1 MRPDQYT
8 AENVAAAMGVSF
20 DPGPIDS
27 GWLTRIVLKPS
38 FHPELCITVVRT
50 DDSARAVVHVLFEQ
64 LSLYPTPYRF
74 GPCSKDSSTINVT
87 IAQDLF
93 ERVVERAERPG
104 RSVVIDGMPYDAIVR
119 TPAQVVRCDG
129 NASVEPLVRDALKE
143 LIPVLHRNMK
153 TVCVRNALARA
164 AAYVGCQLEVVPS
177 LPQAPSI
184 HMVVLG
190 APEDRLALLAA
201 LARKNRISD

>member
-1 MRPDQYT
+1 MHPDQYT

-50 DDSARAVVHVLFEQ
+50 DDSARAVVHVLIQQ
-64 LSLYPTPYRF
+64 LWLCPTPYRF
-74 GPCSKDSSTINVT
+74 GPCSKNSSTIDVT

-93 ERVVERAERPG
+93 EHVVERTKRPE

-119 TPAQVVRCDG
+119 TPTQVVRCNG
-129 NASVEPLVRDALKE
+129 NASAEPLVRDALKE
-143 LIPVLHRNMK
+143 LFPVLHQKMK
-153 TVCVRNALARA
+153 TACVRNALARA
-164 AAYVGCQLEVVPS
+164 AAYVRCQLEVVSS
-177 LPQAPSI
+177 LPQAPSVD
-184 HMVVLG
+184 MAVLG
-190 APEDRLALLAA
+190 DPEDRLALLTA
-201 LARKNRISD
+201 LARKNRTRD